1 MLMTVSGEFTVMEF
15 GVMLVIVGTEK
26 LATVKLTAADVPP
39 PGDPV
44 TTVIGIV
51 AGFAMSVAVMPMRK
65 VVGLTKAVAR
75 LTPATW
81 TTDVGANP
89 LPVTVSVNAGP
100 PGAAA
105 FGDNELITGTG

>member
-1 MLMTVSGEFTVMEF
+1 MLITVSGEFAVMEF

-39 PGDPV
+39 PGVPV

-51 AGFAMSVAVMPMRK
+51 AGLAMSAAVMAM
-65 VVGLTKAVAR
+65 VNLVELTKAVAR

-89 LPVTVSVNAGP
+89 IPVTASVNAGP
-100 PGAAA
+100 PGGTAL
-105 FGDNELITGTG
+105 GDSEVITGTG